1 MSAYFVSSNTDC
13 QETKTLV
20 APSNRNK
27 PLES

>member
-1 MSAYFVSSNTDC
+1 VSSNTDC